1 MLDIKINIISKAISL
16 LKGNNLLILPIQH
29 QATVFILLLLILI
42 HPNKDI
48 NLIKDKQI
56 SKDLLIISK
65 TRSSGNN
72 KTISK
77 GPQWVITSS
86 KGHHQVFISSKVLLV
101 TTSSHQSSSKNRQ
114 LSKNPKMR
122 SQAKNSNLR

>member
-1 MLDIKINIISKAISL
+1 MLDIKINIISKVISL
-16 LKGNNLLILPIQH
+16 LKGSNLLILPTQH
-29 QATVFILLLLILI
+29 QATVFILLHLILI
-42 HPNKDI
+42 HLNKAI
-48 NLIKDKQI
+48 NLIKDNQI

-65 TRSSGNN
+65 TRNSGNN

-77 GPQWVITSS
+77 GPQWVIT
-86 KGHHQVFISSKVLLV
+86 SSKVLLV

-122 SQAKNSNLR
+122 SQVKNSNLR